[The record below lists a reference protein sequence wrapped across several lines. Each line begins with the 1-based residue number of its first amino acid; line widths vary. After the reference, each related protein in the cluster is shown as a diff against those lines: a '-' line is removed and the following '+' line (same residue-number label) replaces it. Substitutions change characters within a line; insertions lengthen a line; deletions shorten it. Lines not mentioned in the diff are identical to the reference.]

1 MTKAYN
7 PLPLRPAQQT
17 VFSDRR
23 WFRAAIVGRRW
34 GKTHLACAELRRG
47 AKSKVGHYLYLAPN
61 YSMAKDIGWEAMR
74 AAIPDELIE
83 ETLHSTLSLKLKNGS
98 TIQMGSVQVPFY
110 WKGTALCG
118 VVLDEF
124 AQYDFDVWSSIV
136 KSCVADLQGWALFL
150 TTGMEGGSLGPCY
163 EHMSYDLQPIYRY
176 TSLQGGNTSEER
188 VEEARK
194 TLSRQAFRVEFEAA
208 MM

>member
-1 MTKAYN
+1 MPKAYN
-7 PLPLRPAQQT
+7 PLPLRPAQET
-17 VFSDRR
+17 VFNDRR
-23 WFRAAIVGRRW
+23 RFRAAIVGRRW

-47 AKSKVGHYLYLAPN
+47 ATNVIGHYLYLAPN
-61 YSMAKDIGWEAMR
+61 YRMAKDTGWEAMQ

-98 TIQMGSVQVPFY
+98 TIQMGSAENVD
-110 WKGTALCG
+110 ALKASALRG

-124 AQYDFDVWSSIV
+124 ALYDKDVWRCVIAPSI
-136 KSCVADLQGWALFL
+136 ADLRGWALFL
-150 TTGMEGGSLGPCY
+150 TTARPDGSLGPY
-163 EHMSYDLQPIYRY
+163 YDSIGYKLQPIYRY
-176 TSLQGGNTSEER
+176 ASLQGGNISEER

-194 TLSRQAFRVEFEAA
+194 TLSRQAFKVEFEAA